1 MPADK
6 LGPSL
11 FVNRQTLISDNKS
24 NQVNNKT
31 TFLWCCKKILSVVEY
46 MSGELVGTGL
56 TADHEQFSNSL
67 KVADDNLDLRS
78 SSQNEPQQDLE
89 DWLKGNYAL

>member
-1 MPADK
+1 
-6 LGPSL
+6 
-11 FVNRQTLISDNKS
+11 
-24 NQVNNKT
+24 
-31 TFLWCCKKILSVVEY
+31 
-46 MSGELVGTGL
+46 MSGELVGTRL
-56 TADHEQFSNSL
+56 TADHEEFSNLL

>member
-1 MPADK
+1 
-6 LGPSL
+6 
-11 FVNRQTLISDNKS
+11 
-24 NQVNNKT
+24 
-31 TFLWCCKKILSVVEY
+31 

-56 TADHEQFSNSL
+56 AADHEQFSNSL